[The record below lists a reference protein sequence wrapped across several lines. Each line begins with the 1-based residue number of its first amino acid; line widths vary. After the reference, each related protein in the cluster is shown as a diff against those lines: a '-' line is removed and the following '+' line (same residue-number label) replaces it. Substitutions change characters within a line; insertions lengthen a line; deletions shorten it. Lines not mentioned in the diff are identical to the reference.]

1 MRMRTLIPMLMLTGC
16 GLYGC
21 AGTAAAPDLA
31 TYAGAVEAA
40 QQKQA
45 EARELGHAWNTVEP
59 LLQQAA
65 AANDAGDEEEAVR
78 LANEARLHAELA
90 IEQAHAEASAWRER
104 ASF

>member
-1 MRMRTLIPMLMLTGC
+1 MRIRSLIPALLFS
-16 GLYGC
+16 GLLSGC
-21 AGTAAAPDLA
+21 AATGPDTT

-45 EARELGHAWNTVEP
+45 EARELGHAWNTFEP
-59 LLQQAA
+59 LMRQAE

-90 IEQAHAEASAWRER
+90 IEQAGSEASAWRER